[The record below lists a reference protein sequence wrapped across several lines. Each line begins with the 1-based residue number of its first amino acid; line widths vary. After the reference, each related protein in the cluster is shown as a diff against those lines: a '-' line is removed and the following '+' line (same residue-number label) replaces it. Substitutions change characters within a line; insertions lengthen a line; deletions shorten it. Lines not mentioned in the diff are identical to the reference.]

1 MKLPMSLLQK
11 NSEQNKRQVLRN
23 WKKRGRDALRL
34 RKKLRGSEPKRKR
47 SNSRPGSKK
56 RS

>member
-1 MKLPMSLLQK
+1 MSLLQK